1 MRTVLVTLGSLLL
14 AACQA
19 SAAHL
24 EYEAEFAVRFDP
36 AAGVAHASI
45 ALAPGTGWV
54 SRLDLRMPQARYRHI
69 AGDGTVERS
78 GERVLWQVPRA
89 GGTLRYDVVVDHQ
102 RADGAFDAR
111 MTADYAIVRGD
122 DLFPPAKLR
131 ARRGS
136 EASARLRIDL
146 PKGWS
151 DRETGYRLAPDGRFI
166 VVNPQQRFD
175 RPIGWIAAGDLFT
188 RAETVAGV
196 DYRVTGPKGQGLD
209 RIQIMSFLHVTT
221 PSAVAA
227 FGKAPEKIL
236 ILGADD
242 PMWRGGLTGPRSIW
256 LHSARKLQSENGTSA
271 LLHELT
277 HAITGIHGAAG
288 DDWIAEGI
296 AEYYSIELAR
306 RAGLL
311 SDRMA
316 QSAIRSE
323 RRRGKSVD
331 SLSAPQSSGAR
342 TAKAVALFA
351 DLDAEIRE
359 KSSGKHSLDEV
370 VRALMRKDRASGE
383 DLKAATTRLV
393 GPADALAAQP

>member
-1 MRTVLVTLGSLLL
+1 MRAVLLVLSSLLL
-14 AACQA
+14 AACEA
-19 SAAHL
+19 STAPL
-24 EYEAEFAVRFDP
+24 QYEVEFAVRFDP
-36 AAGVAHASI
+36 PAGVAHASI
-45 ALAPGTGWV
+45 ALTPGSGWV
-54 SRLDLRMPQARYRHI
+54 SRLDLRMPQARYRNL
-69 AGDGTVERS
+69 AGDGTIERD
-78 GERVLWQVPRA
+78 GDRVQWLVPRA
-89 GGTLRYDVVVDHQ
+89 GGTLRYDVVVDHR
-102 RADGAFDAR
+102 RANGAFDAR

-122 DLFPPAKLR
+122 ELFPPAKVR

-151 DRETGYRLAPDGRFI
+151 DRESGYRLAPDGRFI

-175 RPIGWIAAGDLFT
+175 RPVGWIAAGDLFT
-188 RAETVAGV
+188 RAGTVGGV

-236 ILGADD
+236 IVGADD

-277 HAITGIHGAAG
+277 HAITGIHGAPG
-288 DDWIAEGI
+288 EDWIAEGI
-296 AEYYSIELAR
+296 AEYYSIDLAR

-316 QSAIRSE
+316 QSAIRSQ
-323 RRRGKSVD
+323 RRRGKAVE
-331 SLSAPQSSGAR
+331 SLRAEQSTGAR

-359 KSSGKHSLDEV
+359 KSAGKHSLDEV
-370 VRALMRKDRASGE
+370 VRALMREDRVSAK
-383 DLKAATTRLV
+383 DLKEATAKLV
-393 GPADALAAQP
+393 GQVDALAAI